1 MSNDGNKMS
10 NVKNTKPDA
19 VLLGNAIV
27 EARRKK
33 KLTQQQLADALGVT
47 NKTVSKWECGRGLP
61 DQSMFLPLEQILEI
75 SVDDYVTEELSDGYT
90 RTAKIISRV
99 ALISIAVILAI
110 SGILIIVSLTVT
122 DPPVVAHECA
132 HVCPICGG
140 CTTDCADP
148 VCVVKCNKHYDVE
161 GTGVYVFEAEDCDYS
176 DGLFVAN
183 DGGSGKGYLAN
194 FDFHGGETMVY
205 RFSSRNEVTARLY
218 FALVSRGIN
227 DVCND
232 TYTIT
237 VNGEELYSRAVFR
250 GNFVGWQ
257 AFTEYYIA
265 EVALHSG
272 DNLLEVRYNINDT
285 HNNGHNFDYIK
296 LNTRPYEKSADILFE
311 AEESVHDESLRTRN
325 EIGSGLG
332 YLGDFDENDGATL
345 TFDFVCD
352 VAEIRGMFFGMAS
365 RGINDRMDETYTI
378 TLNGEIVS
386 SNSVIHGT
394 FDGYD
399 RWTDFKEYFVA
410 NVPLVAGNNRLQ
422 IVFHSNATAVKL
434 GNNGHNFDYVRFA
447 RSAVYD
453 YDGNNEFVDAR
464 HALIDKQ
471 LKMLSTSDGK
481 PFVGEFDRNDLAE
494 VRFFLRT
501 TTDMQAALTLN
512 MVPRGLNEL
521 INDSFDI
528 YVNGVAVLSD
538 TVISGEFVGFE
549 NFVDYFVANIALKS
563 GDNEILLVFKSNQYK
578 NNGHNIGGIRLTP
591 CQTA

>member
-61 DQSMFLPLEQILEI
+61 DQSMFQPLEQILEI

-110 SGILIIVSLTVT
+110 SGILIIVTLTVT

-176 DGLFVAN
+176 DGLFVVN

-194 FDFHGGETMVY
+194 FDFHDGETMVY

-265 EVALHSG
+265 EIALHSG

-285 HNNGHNFDYIK
+285 H
-296 LNTRPYEKSADILFE
+296 
-311 AEESVHDESLRTRN
+311 
-325 EIGSGLG
+325 
-332 YLGDFDENDGATL
+332 
-345 TFDFVCD
+345 
-352 VAEIRGMFFGMAS
+352 
-365 RGINDRMDETYTI
+365 
-378 TLNGEIVS
+378 
-386 SNSVIHGT
+386 
-394 FDGYD
+394 
-399 RWTDFKEYFVA
+399 
-410 NVPLVAGNNRLQ
+410 
-422 IVFHSNATAVKL
+422 
-434 GNNGHNFDYVRFA
+434 NNGHNFDYVRFA

-464 HALIDKQ
+464 YALIDKQ

-563 GDNEILLVFKSNQYK
+563 GDNEILLVFKSNQHK
-578 NNGHNIGGIRLTP
+578 NNGHNIGGIRLAP
-591 CQTA
+591 SETA

>member
-61 DQSMFLPLEQILEI
+61 DQSMFQPLEQILEI

-90 RTAKIISRV
+90 RMAKIISRV

-148 VCVVKCNKHYDVE
+148 VCVVKCNKHYDIE
-161 GTGVYVFEAEDCDYS
+161 GVGVYVFEAEDCDYS

-194 FDFHGGETMVY
+194 FDFHGGETMIY

-237 VNGEELYSRAVFR
+237 VNGEELYSRTVFR

-257 AFTEYYIA
+257 SFTEYYIA
-265 EVALHSG
+265 DILLLSG
-272 DNLLEVRYNINDT
+272 DNVVEVRYNINDT

-296 LNTRPYEKSADILFE
+296 LNTRPYEKSADILLE

-325 EIGSGLG
+325 ETGSGLG

-345 TFDFVCD
+345 TFDFVCN

-365 RGINDRMDETYTI
+365 RGINDRMDESYTI
-378 TLNGEIVS
+378 TLNGANVP
-386 SNSVIHGT
+386 SNSVIHGS

-410 NVPLVAGNNRLQ
+410 NVPLVAGNNTLQ
-422 IVFHSNATAVKL
+422 IVFHSNATGAKL
-434 GNNGHNFDYVRFA
+434 GNNGHNFDYVRLA

-464 HALIDKQ
+464 YALIDKQ

-501 TTDMQAALTLN
+501 TTDIQAALTLN

-563 GDNEILLVFKSNQYK
+563 GDNEILLVFKSNQHK

-591 CQTA
+591 CKTA

>member
-33 KLTQQQLADALGVT
+33 NLTQQQLADALGVT

-61 DQSMFLPLEQILEI
+61 DQSMFEPLERILEI
-75 SVDDYVTEELSDGYT
+75 SVDDYAGETPIDGYD
-90 RTAKIISRV
+90 RSAKIISRV
-99 ALISIAVILAI
+99 VLISLAVILVVC
-110 SGILIIVSLTVT
+110 GIFVVITIVTPEPSV
-122 DPPVVAHECA
+122 PVHRCQ

-194 FDFHGGETMVY
+194 FDFHDGETMVY

-257 AFTEYYIA
+257 SFTEYYIA

-285 HNNGHNFDYIK
+285 HNNGHNFDYVK
-296 LNTRPYEKSADILFE
+296 LNTRPYEKSADILLE

-365 RGINDRMDETYTI
+365 RGINDRMDESYTI

-410 NVPLVAGNNRLQ
+410 NVPLVAGNNTLQ
-422 IVFHSNATAVKL
+422 IVFHSNATEVKL

-464 HALIDKQ
+464 YALIDKQ

-563 GDNEILLVFKSNQYK
+563 GDNEILLVFKSNQHK
-578 NNGHNIGGIRLTP
+578 NNGHNIGGIRIA
-591 CQTA
+591 QRQ

>member
-61 DQSMFLPLEQILEI
+61 DQSMFQPLEQILEI

-122 DPPVVAHECA
+122 DPPVVAHKCA

-257 AFTEYYIA
+257 SFTEYYIA
-265 EVALHSG
+265 DILLLSG

-296 LNTRPYEKSADILFE
+296 LNTRPYEKSADILLE

-325 EIGSGLG
+325 ETGSGLG

-365 RGINDRMDETYTI
+365 RGINDRMDESYTI
-378 TLNGEIVS
+378 TLNGANVP
-386 SNSVIHGT
+386 SNSVIHGS

-410 NVPLVAGNNRLQ
+410 NVPLVAGNNTLQ
-422 IVFHSNATAVKL
+422 IVFHSNAKEAKL
-434 GNNGHNFDYVRFA
+434 GNNGHNFDYVRLA

-453 YDGNNEFVDAR
+453 YDGNNDFVDAR

-481 PFVGEFDRNDLAE
+481 LFVGEFDRNDLAE

-563 GDNEILLVFKSNQYK
+563 GDNEILLVFKSNQHK
-578 NNGHNIGGIRLTP
+578 NNGHNIGGIRLAP
-591 CQTA
+591 GETA

>member
-1 MSNDGNKMS
+1 MSNDSNKMS

-33 KLTQQQLADALGVT
+33 KLTQQQLADALGVN

-61 DQSMFLPLEQILEI
+61 DQSMFQPLEQILEI

-122 DPPVVAHECA
+122 DPPVVAHKCA

-140 CTTDCADP
+140 CTSDCTDP

-161 GTGVYVFEAEDCDYS
+161 GAGVYVFEAEDCDYS

-194 FDFHGGETMVY
+194 FDFHDGETMVY

-218 FALVSRGIN
+218 FALVPRGIN

-257 AFTEYYIA
+257 SFTEYYIA
-265 EVALHSG
+265 DIVLLSG
-272 DNLLEVRYNINDT
+272 YNVVEVRYNINGT

-296 LNTRPYEKSADILFE
+296 LNTRPYTKSSDILLE
-311 AEESVHDESLRTRN
+311 AEESAHDQTLRTRN
-325 EIGSGLG
+325 EAGSGLG

-352 VAEIRGMFFGMAS
+352 VAETRSMFFSMAS
-365 RGINDRMDETYTI
+365 RGINDRIDETYTI
-378 TLNGEIVS
+378 TLNGANVP

-410 NVPLVAGNNRLQ
+410 NVPLVAGNNRLE
-422 IVFHSNATAVKL
+422 IVFHSNATAVKW
-434 GNNGHNFDYVRFA
+434 GNNGHNFDYVRLV
-447 RSAVYD
+447 RTAVYD
-453 YDGNNEFVDAR
+453 YDGNDGFVGAR
-464 HALIDKQ
+464 YALIDKQ
-471 LKMLSTSDGK
+471 LTMFSTSDGK
-481 PFVGEFDRNDLAE
+481 PFVGEFDGTDLAE
-494 VRFFLRT
+494 VRFLLHA
-501 TTDMQAALTLN
+501 DEAAQVALSLN
-512 MVPRGLNEL
+512 LVPRGHNEL
-521 INDSFDI
+521 VTDSFDI
-528 YVNGVAVLSD
+528 YINGIAVTSD
-538 TVISGEFVGFE
+538 AVISGDFGGFE
-549 NFVDYFVANIALKS
+549 NFVDYYVADVLLQG
-563 GDNEILLVFKSNQYK
+563 GDNEILLVFKSNQDK
-578 NNGHNIGGIRLTP
+578 NNGHNIGGIRLAP
-591 CQTA
+591 CETV